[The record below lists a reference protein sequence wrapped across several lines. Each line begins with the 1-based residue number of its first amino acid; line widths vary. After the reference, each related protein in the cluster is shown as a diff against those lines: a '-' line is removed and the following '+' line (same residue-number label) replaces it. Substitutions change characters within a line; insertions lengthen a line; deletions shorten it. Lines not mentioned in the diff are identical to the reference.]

1 MRDIIPIRD
10 YLKRG
15 IVVNKFRELIEAPA
29 RIIRTAN
36 PDIVRRLKKHKPPPT
51 KPSLKLVKPLLPKGP
66 GLQFERDGQRLEY
79 IFKHGGR
86 WVIDTNHAAQRMG
99 ERNSYSNKE
108 IEGFFRR
115 MINKYLSMG
124 PEYTNLNNPE
134 FLFFSKSMNQ
144 GMIIAYRKDF
154 KKIDSKK
161 HFVVVTF
168 FPKGSK
174 RVKRGTDII
183 MIESYDYGAGPIF
196 SDEFVEYMS
205 QLRCQYGTS
214 YECFFDGKQTYIP
227 ECIQIENIK
236 FDIIFCEGKLFQI
249 SDFEVIEID

>member
-1 MRDIIPIRD
+1 MVD
-10 YLKRG
+10 
-15 IVVNKFRELIEAPA
+15 KFRKLLEEPA

-36 PDIVRRLKKHKPPPT
+36 PDIVRRLKKDKPRPT
-51 KPSLKLVKPLLPKGP
+51 KPKLKLVKPLLPEKP
-66 GLQFERDGQRLEY
+66 GRLQFTRGGSRLEY

-99 ERNSYSNKE
+99 ERNSYSDKE

-115 MINKYLSMG
+115 MIDKYLSLG
-124 PEYTNLNNPE
+124 PAYTNLNNPE
-134 FLFFSKSMNQ
+134 FLFFSKSLNQ

-154 KKIDSKK
+154 KKIDNKK

-183 MIESYDYGAGPIF
+183 MLESYDYGDGPIF
-196 SDEFVEYMS
+196 SDEFTEYMD
-205 QLRCQYGTS
+205 QIRCQYGS
-214 YECFFDGKQTYIP
+214 PYNCFLDGKQTYIP
-227 ECIQIENIK
+227 ECIQLEDTK
-236 FDIIFCEGKLFQI
+236 FDIIFCEGKLFHI